1 MTETEK
7 AKLII
12 DRSRLVSTPKRIV
25 AGGITAL
32 FWFAWIYL
40 WLPLLTLLAWTVGIH
55 HAYIQLLP
63 SVETEGIMNL
73 AFTYF
78 AIVLGLGITLMVWA
92 LSEYLRFR
100 NVRRRIEPTAVG
112 IFELARY
119 ADVNPTLLM
128 QWQAARRIVVH
139 HDSNARFRSA
149 DIII

>member
-7 AKLII
+7 LKLII
-12 DRSRLVSTPKRIV
+12 DRSLLVSRPKRIV
-25 AGGITAL
+25 AGGVTAL

-40 WLPLLTLLAWTVGIH
+40 WLPFLTLLAWAMGLR

-63 SVETEGIMNL
+63 SVETESMVKL

-78 AIVLGLGITLMVWA
+78 AIVSGLGIALLAWA
-92 LSEYLRFR
+92 LFNYLRFR
-100 NVRRRIEPTAVG
+100 NVRRRVDPTAVG

-119 ADVNPTLLM
+119 ANVNPTMLM

-139 HDSNARFRSA
+139 HDSNAQFQSA
-149 DIII
+149 DIIG